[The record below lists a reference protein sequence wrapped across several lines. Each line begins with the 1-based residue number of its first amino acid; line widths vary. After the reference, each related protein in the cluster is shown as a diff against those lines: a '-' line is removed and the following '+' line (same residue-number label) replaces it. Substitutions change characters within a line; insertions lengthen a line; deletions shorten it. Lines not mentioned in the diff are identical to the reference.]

1 MMLVLAKVSPK
12 NIFKIAK
19 TLPLCHLC
27 LAQIKK
33 FCIIERVALNSG
45 TNSKKE
51 DYDQSTTQ
59 QQPKRLHYSN
69 RTETKRKRTITTF
82 ATHSLGLC
90 PTRKTG
96 RNFLRKTSFFPCRIY
111 KKGVIRDATK
121 IQQIIQSG
129 QNPRS
134 RHSP

>member
-45 TNSKKE
+45 TNSKKG
-51 DYDQSTTQ
+51 
-59 QQPKRLHYSN
+59 
-69 RTETKRKRTITTF
+69 
-82 ATHSLGLC
+82 GLD
-90 PTRKTG
+90 
-96 RNFLRKTSFFPCRIY
+96 
-111 KKGVIRDATK
+111 KGE
-121 IQQIIQSG
+121 
-129 QNPRS
+129 NNE
-134 RHSP
+134 